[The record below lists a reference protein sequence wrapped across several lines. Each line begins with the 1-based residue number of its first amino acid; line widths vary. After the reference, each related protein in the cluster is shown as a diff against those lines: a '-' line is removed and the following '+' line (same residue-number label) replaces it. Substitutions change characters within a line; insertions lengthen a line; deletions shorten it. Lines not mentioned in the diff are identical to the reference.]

1 MTISCDYA
9 SPDNHDTV
17 NYHFDANSMTV
28 YPVGYPAVVAFVDGG
43 GTIAD
48 YITPLPPSPAP
59 PHLNSGMLIRFS
71 ATNPI
76 VVYENLGLAGVSRLT
91 KGRYR
96 INHINPM
103 PSDQYSVFPDVM
115 DAADKRVRYT
125 VRTVDY
131 VEVKVV
137 DTAGAAADASE
148 VSVKIERVITP
159 T

>member
-1 MTISCDYA
+1 MTIRCIYA
-9 SPDNHDTV
+9 EQPTFPATDQHPDAVRYFIDPYWV
-17 NYHFDANSMTV
+17 DA
-28 YPVGYPAVVAFVDGG
+28 VGGEPSGAEVAAVLAAVVR
-43 GTIAD
+43 
-48 YITPLPPSPAP
+48 P

-76 VVYENLGLAGVSRLT
+76 VVYENLGLSGVSRLA

-115 DAADKRVRYT
+115 DALDRRVRYT

-137 DTAGAAADASE
+137 DTAGAPADAAE
-148 VSVKIERVITP
+148 VSVKIERVVTP

>member
-1 MTISCDYA
+1 MTLQKTVAGPFGPELVDL
-9 SPDNHDTV
+9 SPEEEAATLAEWE
-17 NYHFDANSMTV
+17 AND
-28 YPVGYPAVVAFVDGG
+28 PVAHPLAPAA
-43 GTIAD
+43 
-48 YITPLPPSPAP
+48 

-76 VVYENLGLAGVSRLT
+76 VVYENLGLASVSRLT

-96 INHINPM
+96 INHLHPM
-103 PSDQYSVFPDVM
+103 PTDQYSVFPDVM

-125 VRTVDY
+125 IRTVDY

-137 DTAGAAADASE
+137 DAAGAAADATE

>member
-1 MTISCDYA
+1 MSIL
-9 SPDNHDTV
+9 V
-17 NYHFDANSMTV
+17 V
-28 YPVGYPAVVAFVDGG
+28 YTALPSFPATDQNPTAQRIQIGSLW
-43 GTIAD
+43 AD
-48 YITPLPPSPAP
+48 YTDTEPTEDDVNTFLHPPGV

-115 DAADKRVRYT
+115 DAADKRARYT

>member
-1 MTISCDYA
+1 MTIKR
-9 SPDNHDTV
+9 T
-17 NYHFDANSMTV
+17 FDADFPNRPDVEGTGVSEYLVSGLYVWAIGGEPTPEEV
-28 YPVGYPAVVAFVDGG
+28 AAFLAPPV
-43 GTIAD
+43 
-48 YITPLPPSPAP
+48 AP

-76 VVYENLGLAGVSRLT
+76 VVYENLGLAGVARLT

-96 INHINPM
+96 ISHLHPM

-125 VRTVDY
+125 VRTVDF

-137 DTAGAAADASE
+137 DAAGAAADATE
-148 VSVKIERVITP
+148 VSVKIERVVTS